1 MSGTGETSTVA
12 GTGETSTVSGTGE
25 TSTMA
30 GTGDVAGTG
39 DTRDASGMSM
49 RPTWSGTGRT
59 TSLSEMSGLGAPGS
73 GPPLGLPPGAYAAA
87 LASLPGVGPGWLAE
101 LLANW
106 GPEQAWVRALA
117 GQVAPPRVPAQ
128 RGERNAGASGRVSD
142 AARRMDVAG
151 LWQRCLQRGIEVT
164 WFGGQGYPSAL
175 ASGPAPPGVLFS
187 VGDIGWVE
195 RCPVVAVVGTRRCS
209 PEGAATAYELARD
222 LALAGVCVVSGL
234 ALGIDGAAHAG
245 ALSGFQQAGEVP
257 PAASTAGVAASGVD
271 VVYPRQ
277 HAALWRRVASA
288 GAVVSET
295 PPGSPAQPWR
305 FPARN
310 RVIAGLAR
318 LVVVVESHTTGG
330 SWHTVDAALRRGVEV
345 AAVPGSVHSP
355 SCAGTNSLLRDG
367 ATPVRGAEDV
377 LDALGLCAS
386 VGAPQ
391 APPKGAGS
399 PDGLDPI
406 GPVEEKVLVALG
418 WRPLC
423 LEDVVERSGLPVG
436 AVVVALE
443 RLEAAGAVVSEE
455 GGWWSRRA

>member
-1 MSGTGETSTVA
+1 MSDKSNVSGLTGVSEASTMSGRGHLAEPSETAAMSRP
-12 GTGETSTVSGTGE
+12 GGRSSG
-25 TSTMA
+25 
-30 GTGDVAGTG
+30 
-39 DTRDASGMSM
+39 R
-49 RPTWSGTGRT
+49 
-59 TSLSEMSGLGAPGS
+59 
-73 GPPLGLPPGAYAAA
+73 PLGLPPGAYAAA
-87 LASLPGVGPGWLAE
+87 LAGLPGVGPGWLAD
-101 LLANW
+101 LLVHG
-106 GPEQAWVRALA
+106 GPEQAWGRVLT
-117 GQVAPPRVPAQ
+117 GQVAPPRAPASQ
-128 RGERNAGASGRVSD
+128 REPRAGGSRRLSEV
-142 AARRMDVAG
+142 ARSMDVAG
-151 LWQRCLQRGIEVT
+151 LWRHCLERGIKVT
-164 WFGGQGYPSAL
+164 WFGGPGYPRAL
-175 ASGPAPPGVLFS
+175 ALGPAPPGVLFS
-187 VGDIGWVE
+187 VGDTGWVE

-209 PEGAATAYELARD
+209 PEGATTAFELARD

-245 ALSGFQQAGEVP
+245 ALAGFEQAGKAP
-257 PAASTAGVAASGVD
+257 PAASTVGVAASGVD

-277 HAALWRRVASA
+277 HAALWRGVASA

-355 SCAGTNSLLRDG
+355 SCAGTNRLLREG

-377 LDALGLCAS
+377 LDALGL
-386 VGAPQ
+386 GAGAGPPP
-391 APPKGAGS
+391 APPRGPDS
-399 PDGLDPI
+399 PRRLDPI
-406 GPVEEKVLVALG
+406 GPLEEKVLVVLG

-436 AVVVALE
+436 AAVVALE
-443 RLEAAGAVVSEE
+443 RLEAAGTVVSGE

>member
-1 MSGTGETSTVA
+1 MSDKNNESDLSGMGETCTISGTGHLAEAT
-12 GTGETSTVSGTGE
+12 ESG
-25 TSTMA
+25 A
-30 GTGDVAGTG
+30 
-39 DTRDASGMSM
+39 
-49 RPTWSGTGRT
+49 
-59 TSLSEMSGLGAPGS
+59 MSGPGAPSS
-73 GPPLGLPPGAYAAA
+73 GRPLGLPPGAYAAA
-87 LASLPGVGPGWLAE
+87 LACLPGVGPGWLAE
-101 LLANW
+101 VLAHG
-106 GPEQAWVRALA
+106 GPEQAWARVLT
-117 GQVAPPRVPAQ
+117 GQVAPPRAPAPK
-128 RGERNAGASGRVSD
+128 GEPKAGVSRRLSE
-142 AARRMDVAG
+142 AAGCMDVAG
-151 LWQRCLQRGIEVT
+151 LWRRCLERGIKVT
-164 WFGGQGYPSAL
+164 WFGGPGYPRAL

-187 VGDIGWVE
+187 VGDAGWVE

-209 PEGAATAYELARD
+209 PEGASTAFELARD

-245 ALSGFQQAGEVP
+245 ALSGFEQAGKAP
-257 PAASTAGVAASGVD
+257 PAASTVGVAASGVD

-288 GAVVSET
+288 GAVISET

-318 LVVVVESHTTGG
+318 LVVVVESHSTGG

-355 SCAGTNSLLRDG
+355 SCAGTNRLLREG

-377 LDALGLCAS
+377 LDALGLSA
-386 VGAPQ
+386 GGGPPP
-391 APPKGAGS
+391 APPSGAGS
-399 PDGLDPI
+399 PDRLDPI
-406 GPVEEKVLVALG
+406 GPLEERVLVVLG

-436 AVVVALE
+436 AAVVALE
-443 RLEAAGAVVSEE
+443 RLEAAGAVVSGE